1 MTTPSEQPESSEV
14 SSAHRRIS
22 TPDTVVAT
30 SHTDALAALEHGEKH
45 KQFMTEHAKMIAHNE
60 TSHRIIADI

>member
-1 MTTPSEQPESSEV
+1 MTIPSEKPESSEDHPV
-14 SSAHRRIS
+14 YPQIS
-22 TPDTVVAT
+22 TPDTVATT